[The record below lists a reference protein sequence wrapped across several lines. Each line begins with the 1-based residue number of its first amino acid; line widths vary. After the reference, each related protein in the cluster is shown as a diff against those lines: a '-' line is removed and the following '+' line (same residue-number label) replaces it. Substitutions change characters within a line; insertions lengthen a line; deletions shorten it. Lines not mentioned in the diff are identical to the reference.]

1 MKLKSTL
8 WALAFAV
15 AAVSCSDDLEENGG
29 GTGITAEDGEGVY
42 LTVNIASPSGNTTK
56 SAEDG
61 DVDGGLEGEDY
72 ERKVHDVNIYLLEA
86 TSGDTGSGTVE
97 ITTNETGLKAVN
109 AVGTTKIVG
118 HGYSTDITETGQVND
133 HTANS
138 VKITVDEVPS
148 KETVYHV
155 LAVVNVGE
163 ELPSFTTLGELR
175 DAVKAPTTGTA
186 IWDGSAWEGN
196 GLPGSENTDHFVMS
210 THQMY
215 DQSFAAGSSV
225 TISSANTV
233 PTNAATATVY
243 VERLAARI
251 DLKLSAG
258 LKGTDSEGSKGAV
271 VENPVIIEDSEK
283 EAKDYVQL
291 TGYLVV
297 NDWKGDNYLL
307 KRVSQTVN
315 RPSTTVDYPAIPSP
329 LTVSYLGNEVWSDV
343 SNFNYNYVIDP
354 NTVATATNSSTV
366 KNSTNL
372 SNLASSYGHHYD
384 NSLNSDQG
392 ADAEMDDYTGVTDI
406 KTDAFTP
413 IIYTKENTL
422 DLENQIYGLMT
433 GVIFKGNYTPSAVSL
448 YKSDVE
454 GAAKVVASDY
464 NAEDDFY
471 VADFSND
478 DDSYYLCGDLK
489 TIGVLSFENI
499 KDEAYSTNL
508 IRGLFDENTTDMGSG
523 QNAVTLEQLKDAV
536 KGIIGGK
543 INAAYRDY
551 LNGILNPATNAP
563 TTIDATLIANMKWS
577 KFLTET
583 KINDP
588 GTTNKT
594 EDSKVLYDNYDIS
607 YYAGGVCY
615 YPYWIRHENN
625 NNNSVSAPMEF
636 GIVRNNVYQL
646 DVTGVKALGYPL
658 PFTKPED
665 TKGEEENVYLTVE
678 LYVKNWVVRSNSGI
692 IL

>member
-86 TSGDTGSGTVE
+86 TSGDTGSGTE
-97 ITTNETGLKAVN
+97 KITSNDTGLKAVN

-118 HGYSTDITETGQVND
+118 HGYSKDITETGQVND
-133 HTANS
+133 HTANA

-163 ELPSFTTLGELR
+163 ELPSFATLGELR
-175 DAVKAPTTGTA
+175 DAVKAPTSGKA
-186 IWDGSAWEGN
+186 IWDGSAWKGS
-196 GLPGSENTDHFVMS
+196 GLPGSKNTNHFVMS

-215 DQSFAAGSSV
+215 DQSFDAGSSV
-225 TISSANTV
+225 MISSANTV

-258 LKGTDSEGSKGAV
+258 LKGTDTEGKGAV
-271 VENPVIIEDSEK
+271 VENSVIIEDSKK

-307 KRVSQTVN
+307 KRVSRTVN
-315 RPSTTVDYPAIPSP
+315 RPSTTADYPAIPSP

-372 SNLASSYGHHYD
+372 TNLASSYGHHYD
-384 NSLNSDQG
+384 QSLNSDQG
-392 ADAEMDDYTGVTDI
+392 TNAEIDDYTGVTDI

-454 GAAKVVASDY
+454 GVAKVVASDY
-464 NAEDDFY
+464 TAGTNFY
-471 VADFSND
+471 VADFSNGE
-478 DDSYYLCGDLK
+478 SLYLCGDLK

-499 KDEAYSTNL
+499 KDEDYSTNL
-508 IRGLFDENTTDMGSG
+508 IRGLFDETTTDMGSD
-523 QNAVTLEQLKDAV
+523 QNAVTLDQLKSAV
-536 KGIIGGK
+536 AGMIGGK
-543 INAAYRDY
+543 INAAYKDY
-551 LNGILNPATNAP
+551 LDGILNPTTGTAP
-563 TTIDATLIANMKWS
+563 STIDATLIASMKWS
-577 KFLTET
+577 KFLSET

-594 EDSKVLYDNYDIS
+594 EDSKALYDNYDIS
-607 YYAGGVCY
+607 YYDGGVCY

-665 TKGEEENVYLTVE
+665 TKGEEESVYLTVE
-678 LYVKNWVVRSNSGI
+678 LYVKNWVVRKNSVV
-692 IL
+692 LM

>member
-61 DVDGGLEGEDY
+61 DVDEGLEGEDY

-86 TSGDTGSGTVE
+86 TSGDTGSGTTA
-97 ITTNETGLKAVN
+97 ITSNETGLKAVN

-118 HGYSTDITETGQVND
+118 HGYSKDITETGQVND

-138 VKITVDEVPS
+138 VKITVNEVPS
-148 KETVYHV
+148 QETVYHV
-155 LAVVNVGE
+155 LAVVNVGK

-175 DAVKAPTTGTA
+175 DAVKAPASGTA
-186 IWDGSAWEGN
+186 IWDGSAWQGN
-196 GLPGSENTDHFVMS
+196 GLPDSENTHNFVMS

-215 DQSFAAGSSV
+215 DQSFAEGSSV

-233 PTNAATATVY
+233 PTNAAKATVY

-251 DLKLSAG
+251 DLKLTAG
-258 LKGTDSEGSKGAV
+258 LKGTDAEGSKGAT
-271 VENPVIIEDSEK
+271 VETPVIIEGSEK
-283 EAKDYVQL
+283 EAKDYVKL

-307 KRVSQTVN
+307 KRVSKTVS
-315 RPSTTVDYPAIPSP
+315 RPANTEDYPSIPSP
-329 LTVSYLGNEVWSDV
+329 LEASYLGNEVWTDATT
-343 SNFNYNYVIDP
+343 FNYNYVIDP
-354 NTVATATNSSTV
+354 YTVATATNSGMV

-372 SNLASSYGHHYD
+372 TNLASSYGHHYD
-384 NSLNSDQG
+384 ESLNSDEG
-392 ADAEMDDYTGVTDI
+392 TDAEMDDYTAVTDI

-422 DLENQIYGLMT
+422 DLDNQIYGLMT
-433 GVIFKGNYTPSAVSL
+433 GVIFKGEYTPSAVSL

-464 NAEDDFY
+464 NAGDDFY

-478 DDSYYLCGDLK
+478 ESYYLCGDLK

-523 QNAVTLEQLKDAV
+523 ENAVSLEQLKDAV

-563 TTIDATLIANMKWS
+563 TTIDATLIASMKWS
-577 KFLTET
+577 KFLTEEG
-583 KINDP
+583 IDDP
-588 GTTNKT
+588 GTTNNSAS
-594 EDSKVLYDNYDIS
+594 DSKTLYDNYDIS
-607 YYAGGVCY
+607 YYDGGTCY

-646 DVTGVKALGYPL
+646 NVTGVKALGYPL

-678 LYVKNWVVRSNSGI
+678 LYVKNWVVRSNNVV
-692 IL
+692 LM